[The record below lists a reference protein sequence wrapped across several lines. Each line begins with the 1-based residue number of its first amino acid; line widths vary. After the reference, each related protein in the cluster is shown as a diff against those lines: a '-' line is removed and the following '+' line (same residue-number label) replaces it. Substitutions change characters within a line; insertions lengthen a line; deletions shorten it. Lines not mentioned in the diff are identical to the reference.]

1 MRVSGR
7 DFRPS
12 WLSYMGY
19 IASVSKILQ
28 SVETTGNSQ
37 LTLDDAI
44 HFDHGTRM
52 ALLMVNAE
60 GERRIPEPTNAECEA
75 IRLHNRME
83 RARSSG
89 KKTSIKTDLAE
100 ATAEMGKVKDTRG
113 VERAIPR
120 VRCATDICL
129 TKMSSCEKY
138 IAAKITCEIYA
149 YIQACNTTYDD
160 WYERLRARKI
170 TDVAKELGLT
180 TSLFMS
186 RAWMEP

>member
-52 ALLMVNAE
+52 ALLMFNAE
-60 GERRIPEPTNAECEA
+60 GERILPEPTNAECET
-75 IRLHNRME
+75 IRLHNWME

-89 KKTSIKTDLAE
+89 KKTSIKTDLVE
-100 ATAEMGKVKDTRG
+100 ATAEMGKVEDT
-113 VERAIPR
+113 V
-120 VRCATDICL
+120 
-129 TKMSSCEKY
+129 K
-138 IAAKITCEIYA
+138 
-149 YIQACNTTYDD
+149 
-160 WYERLRARKI
+160 
-170 TDVAKELGLT
+170 
-180 TSLFMS
+180 
-186 RAWMEP
+186 